1 MGSLTRDRVS
11 HGTVGAPALTET
23 TMRMRW
29 KRWRGMA
36 AIMSSSSWCHGKQ
49 AKAEPLV
56 GSLVIHWP
64 SWCPPHC
71 PLLFSVKISVPSLSL
86 SPHHRTFTFSTVN
99 HSLVFCWL
107 LSSCLS
113 DLFGE
118 SNAPESHA
126 TRKTKESALHTS
138 PSEFTS
144 PPDPTSIPPFPS
156 TLVQSGPVR
165 PWAAQVELQL
175 KKKGM
180 RNQKGAPCCLNK
192 FLGGIPRGRPTTL
205 ALALVARTRRLQR
218 GSKTPSGCSSP
229 RNRPRWR

>member
-71 PLLFSVKISVPSLSL
+71 PLQFSVKISVPSLSL

-192 FLGGIPRGRPTTL
+192 FLGGIREVDHL
-205 ALALVARTRRLQR
+205 
-218 GSKTPSGCSSP
+218 GS
-229 RNRPRWR
+229 